1 LFLELLKP
9 PALDTGRY
17 DRLGIF
23 LRSRNFRNGTKWETM
38 APESNSAGDTPEGHQ
53 FSFESTSGM
62 GKNGN
67 RRDKMGKIQSRF
79 SRASFP

>member
-1 LFLELLKP
+1 
-9 PALDTGRY
+9 
-17 DRLGIF
+17 
-23 LRSRNFRNGTKWETM
+23 M

-79 SRASFP
+79 SRASFPLMLGQVPASNLSGRMR